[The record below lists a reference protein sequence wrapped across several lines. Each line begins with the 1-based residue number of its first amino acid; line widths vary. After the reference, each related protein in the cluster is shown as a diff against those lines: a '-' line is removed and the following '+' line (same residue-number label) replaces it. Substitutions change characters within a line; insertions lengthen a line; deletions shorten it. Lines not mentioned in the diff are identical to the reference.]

1 MSSYRTL
8 RHAVI
13 AVALVV
19 AFLSQGTW
27 ALAGVTGNITGS
39 VHDASGAPIAGVAIQ
54 VVSPS
59 EQKTATTDAGGH
71 FVILSLAPDTYTI
84 NLTKSGYQS
93 VAFPGVVVFAD
104 QTATEALTMQK
115 ALTTIARVTSAA
127 GSSLVKSG
135 VGSDLY
141 SVNSAQAAAAAALGG
156 GGNLNNAYSAMASV
170 PGVQTSQGGVG
181 WDFNAAYVR
190 GQNSYYTGYEYDGI
204 PVNRAFDNYNS
215 STESTLGL
223 QELQVYTGGG
233 PSSVASAGTAG
244 FINQV
249 IKTGTYPGFANA
261 NLGAAYPNYYHQ
273 ASVEVGGSTPDRTF
287 SYYVGL
293 LGYNQTYRFF
303 DNQNG
308 AGYMNPGGPL
318 SGDTLGFGIGYGSG
332 SNQVLATGYTC
343 VIGTCQG
350 VKPICTMVG
359 QPWSQPTAQIGQQ
372 GCWQSYSGI
381 SGSPKMITDR
391 ENVVNLH
398 MAIPK
403 ANGLRDDIQ
412 FLWSGSALNNYGY
425 SSPNDIGPGNNQFI
439 YSLYGTNAHAPVC
452 GPETIAW
459 TGLTVN
465 GCSSPIGP
473 AGQIQSLTTYGSY
486 FTCGA
491 ASPSGGYYGAGCG
504 PTYLGYADAVTYNV
518 PFGTPVAKSNGY
530 KLSPSP
536 YYAPNAPGH
545 AFNGPIDPADSNQN
559 VNQNDTGITKLQYT
573 YSISQSAFLRA
584 YGYTFYSDWYLTAPG
599 YAAITNK

>member
-1 MSSYRTL
+1 
-8 RHAVI
+8 
-13 AVALVV
+13 
-19 AFLSQGTW
+19 
-27 ALAGVTGNITGS
+27 
-39 VHDASGAPIAGVAIQ
+39 
-54 VVSPS
+54 
-59 EQKTATTDAGGH
+59 
-71 FVILSLAPDTYTI
+71 
-84 NLTKSGYQS
+84 
-93 VAFPGVVVFAD
+93 
-104 QTATEALTMQK
+104 
-115 ALTTIARVTSAA
+115 
-127 GSSLVKSG
+127 
-135 VGSDLY
+135 
-141 SVNSAQAAAAAALGG
+141 
-156 GGNLNNAYSAMASV
+156 
-170 PGVQTSQGGVG
+170 
-181 WDFNAAYVR
+181 
-190 GQNSYYTGYEYDGI
+190 
-204 PVNRAFDNYNS
+204 
-215 STESTLGL
+215 
-223 QELQVYTGGG
+223 
-233 PSSVASAGTAG
+233 
-244 FINQV
+244 
-249 IKTGTYPGFANA
+249 
-261 NLGAAYPNYYHQ
+261 
-273 ASVEVGGSTPDRTF
+273 
-287 SYYVGL
+287 
-293 LGYNQTYRFF
+293 
-303 DNQNG
+303 
-308 AGYMNPGGPL
+308 
-318 SGDTLGFGIGYGSG
+318 
-332 SNQVLATGYTC
+332 
-343 VIGTCQG
+343 
-350 VKPICTMVG
+350 
-359 QPWSQPTAQIGQQ
+359 
-372 GCWQSYSGI
+372 
-381 SGSPKMITDR
+381 MITDR

-599 YAAITNK
+599 YAASGGATPAFPETAQYQLITHTAGGALSFQDQLNDQNLITLDGNYSQASVIRFNNATANGGNSPIGYMSSNGNGGYTCYDPTIGQEADLSLLAHYYDVASGGIVAPTWRSTSTGGPRGFARRRYAAARAGATWDSLWQGGANGSFNAVKPKFTNASLSDQWRPSDKFLLNAAIRYDNFTYDLPQSANAANQFYANMSTNYTCVQASNNQVLLQALPPGTPPPASAQYVRRRL